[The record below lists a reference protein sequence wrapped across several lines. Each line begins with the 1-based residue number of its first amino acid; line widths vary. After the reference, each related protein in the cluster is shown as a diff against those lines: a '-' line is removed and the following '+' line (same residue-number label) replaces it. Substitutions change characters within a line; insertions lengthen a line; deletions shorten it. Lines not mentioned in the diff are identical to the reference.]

1 MRIVI
6 DMQGAQ
12 TQSRRRGI
20 GRYTLSLAK
29 AMVLNRGHHE
39 IILALNGIF
48 SETIAPIRQ
57 AFQNILPP
65 ENIRVWYAP
74 GPVSHFD
81 TANDWRRKAAELTR
95 EAFLASLNPSIVLVS
110 SMFEGSNEDAVTSIG
125 ELTQNTPTAVILYD
139 LILLIQGRHYL
150 ANPAVKI
157 WYERKLTNFRRA
169 DLVLSISESA
179 RQEGLDHL
187 GFQANEIVNISSA
200 ADDQFRPGSLNNNER
215 AGLRDRYGLRHSIV
229 MYTGGID
236 HRKNVE
242 ALIRAYAL
250 LPATLRQTH
259 QLALVCAVQSSD
271 RVRLDALAK
280 LLGLGQGELVM
291 TGYVPEEDLLGLYK
305 LCTIFVFPS
314 WHEGFGLP
322 ALEAM
327 ACGKAVLGAN
337 TSSLPEVIGTEDA
350 LFDPFDDDAIKT
362 KMERALVDDTF
373 RRSLEQHGLHQAQ
386 KFSWEQSAQTALRA
400 LEDFVANR
408 SEKKLP
414 GCPTRRPR
422 LAYVSPLS
430 PDRSGISGYSAE
442 MLPELA
448 RHYQID
454 VIVTDGRV
462 DVPWINAN
470 FTVRTVDWFRKNASG
485 FDRVLYHFG
494 NSKFHQHMFD
504 LLDAIPGVV
513 VLHDFFLSGVLAQM
527 ELSGSAPGVWTESLY
542 SGHGYGAVKLRFE
555 SDNITNVIMKY
566 PCTQEI
572 LLNAQGVIVHSA
584 YSQILA
590 RRWYGRQAGED
601 WACIPHMRLPVF
613 KDTKMRISSRSALE
627 LGTEKFVV
635 CSFGLLANTKCNHR
649 LLESWITSSLA
660 HQENCMLIFVGEVSD
675 DEYGHNL
682 RKIIKRSGFSEQIR
696 ITGWVDDETYRH
708 YLASADVGVQL
719 RTHSRG
725 ETSGAALDCMN
736 YGMAT
741 IINANGSMA
750 ELPDAITWKLPDEFT
765 DAQLVLALSEL
776 WSNSN
781 RRNALGNEAQR
792 YVHTQHSPRK
802 CALQYFESIES
813 FSRAYST
820 ALPALTGAISEI
832 EPENRD
838 ESSMR
843 VLAEAI
849 DRSIPPRGQ
858 KNQLFLDVSGLIDDD
873 FKNESQRVVRN
884 ILQTLLL
891 NPPVNFHVEP
901 VYKIANQLGY
911 CYARQ
916 FTLELMSCPSQ
927 ALIDEPIAFWA
938 GDIFLGLDLQ
948 AAAIAAQ
955 STFFETMRC
964 QGVAVKFVV
973 HDAPPSTPPIREVVG
988 EDVYYFKGTA
998 SSHFSQSIIEW
1009 LQLYEAGQ
1017 HPKSDNLL
1025 WLTWEQSAQQLQK
1038 KILPQS
1044 QPIEKFKKIPT
1055 PD

>member
-12 TQSRRRGI
+12 TQSRHRGI

-29 AMVLNRGHHE
+29 AIVLNRGQHE

-48 SETIAPIRQ
+48 FETIDPIRS
-57 AFQNILPP
+57 AFQDILPP

-74 GPVSHFD
+74 GPVSHLD
-81 TANDWRRKAAELTR
+81 TNNDWRRKAAELIR
-95 EAFLASLNPSIVLVS
+95 EAFLASLDPSIILIS

-125 ELTQNTPTAVILYD
+125 ELSQTTPTAAILYD
-139 LILLIQGRHYL
+139 LILLIHGSHYL
-150 ANPAVKI
+150 ENPAVKT
-157 WYERKLTNFRRA
+157 WYEQKLVNFRRA
-169 DLVLSISESA
+169 DLLLSISESA

-200 ADDQFRPGSLNNNER
+200 ADHQFRPISLNSNEEVD
-215 AGLRDRYGLRHSIV
+215 LRNRYGLQRSIV

-250 LPATLRQTH
+250 LPATLRQAH
-259 QLALVCAVQSSD
+259 QLAIVCAVQPSD

-280 LLGLGQGELVM
+280 LHGLAQGELVM
-291 TGYVPEEDLLGLYK
+291 TGYVPDEDLLGLYN
-305 LCTIFVFPS
+305 LCTSFVFPS

-337 TSSLPEVIGTEDA
+337 TSSLPEVIGREDA
-350 LFDPFDDDAIKT
+350 LFDPFDDDSIKT
-362 KMERALVDDTF
+362 KLEHVLIDDAF
-373 RRSLEQHGLHQAQ
+373 RHALEQHGAHQAQ
-386 KFSWEQSAQTALRA
+386 KFSWEQSAKTALRA
-400 LEDFVANR
+400 LEDVVATRKEKSR
-408 SEKKLP
+408 SKHSP
-414 GCPTRRPR
+414 PRRPR
-422 LAYVSPLS
+422 LAYISPFS
-430 PDRSGISGYSAE
+430 PDRSGISTYSAE
-442 MLPELA
+442 VLPELA

-454 VIVTDGRV
+454 VIVPDGRV
-462 DVPWINAN
+462 DVPWINAS
-470 FTVRTVDWFRKNASG
+470 FPVKTVDWFKKNASI

-494 NSKFHQHMFD
+494 NSKFHQHMFA
-504 LLDAIPGVV
+504 LLDVIPGVV
-513 VLHDFFLSGVLAQM
+513 VLHDFFLSGILAQM

-542 SGHGYGAVKLRFE
+542 SGHGYSAVKLRFE
-555 SDNITNVIMKY
+555 TDNITNVIMEY

-572 LLNAQGVIVHSA
+572 LRNAQGVIVHSA
-584 YSQILA
+584 YSQTLA

-601 WACIPHMRLPVF
+601 WACIPHMRPPVF
-613 KDTKMRISSRSALE
+613 KDTKMQISSRTVLE
-627 LGTEKFVV
+627 LGVEKFVV

-649 LLESWITSSLA
+649 LLEAWITSSLA
-660 HQENCMLIFVGEVSD
+660 NQENCMLIFVGEISD
-675 DEYGHNL
+675 EEYGHNL
-682 RKIIKRSGFSEQIR
+682 REMIKRSGLSDQIR

-725 ETSGAALDCMN
+725 ETSGATLDCMN

-741 IINANGSMA
+741 VINANGSMA

-765 DAQLVLALSEL
+765 NAQLVLALTEL
-776 WSNSN
+776 WSNSD
-781 RRNALGNEAQR
+781 RRNALGSEAQR
-792 YVHTQHSPRK
+792 YIHTQHSPRK
-802 CALQYFESIES
+802 CALRYFESIES

-838 ESSMR
+838 ECSMR

-849 DRSIPPRGQ
+849 DRSLLPRGR
-858 KNQLFLDVSGLIDDD
+858 KNQLLLDVSGLIGDGL
-873 FKNESQRVVRN
+873 KNESQRVVRN

-901 VYKIANQLGY
+901 VYKIVDQLGY
-911 CYARQ
+911 HYARQ
-916 FTLELMSCPSQ
+916 FTLELMSCPPQ

-948 AAAIAAQ
+948 VAAISAQ
-955 STFFETMRC
+955 STFFEAMRR

-973 HDAPPSTPPIREVVG
+973 LDVPPSTHPIQEVAG
-988 EDVYYFKGTA
+988 EETYYFKGEA
-998 SSHFSQSIIEW
+998 PSHLSQSIIEW
-1009 LQLYEAGQ
+1009 LQLYEPGQ
-1017 HPKSDNLL
+1017 HPKSDNLP
-1025 WLTWEQSAQQLQK
+1025 WLTWEQSAQQLLAQV
-1038 KILPQS
+1038 LPES
-1044 QPIEKFKKIPT
+1044 RST
-1055 PD
+1055 NAST